1 MLHKVG
7 VISKEEIAEMLYS
20 YEIQCDSEW
29 LHCFGTSLK
38 LKTKSIYTK
47 ILPNYTCC
55 C

>member
-7 VISKEEIAEMLYS
+7 VISKEQIAEMLYS

-38 LKTKSIYTK
+38 LKTK
-47 ILPNYTCC
+47 
-55 C
+55 